1 MVDASKFK
9 FEALGVNNWVK
20 WSIRMKAVL
29 VSQELWSAVD
39 PKGASETRDDK
50 AKSLKALALITMFV
64 EDIHLQTVSDAAL
77 QL

>member
-9 FEALGVNNWVK
+9 FEPLGVNNWVK

-29 VSQELWSAVD
+29 VSQDLWSAVD

-50 AKSLKALALITMFV
+50 TKSLKALC
-64 EDIHLQTVSDAAL
+64 
-77 QL
+77 